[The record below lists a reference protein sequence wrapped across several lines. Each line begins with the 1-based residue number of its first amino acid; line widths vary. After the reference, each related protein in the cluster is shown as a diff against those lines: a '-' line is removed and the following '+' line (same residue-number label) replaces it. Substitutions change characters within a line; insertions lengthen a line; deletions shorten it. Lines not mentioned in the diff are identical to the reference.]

1 MAAVGLYAWW
11 AVGLTPF
18 SATTSLA
25 VVLAG
30 VAAVGLGAW
39 RRRPVPLRPRGRAGP
54 WLVVIAALAAV
65 QLSAYV
71 QHPREDHP
79 TLSSLTNAV
88 LDSRPARTAALVAWL
103 VAARGLGRR

>member
-1 MAAVGLYAWW
+1 
-11 AVGLTPF
+11 
-18 SATTSLA
+18 
-25 VVLAG
+25 
-30 VAAVGLGAW
+30 
-39 RRRPVPLRPRGRAGP
+39 
-54 WLVVIAALAAV
+54 VVIAALAAV